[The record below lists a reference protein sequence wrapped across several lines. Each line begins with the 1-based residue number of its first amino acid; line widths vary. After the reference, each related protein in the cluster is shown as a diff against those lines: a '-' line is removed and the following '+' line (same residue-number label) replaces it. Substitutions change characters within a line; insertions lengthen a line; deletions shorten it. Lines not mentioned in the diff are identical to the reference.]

1 MKIENI
7 VYSGTLNQEFDL
19 VRLRDVCDCV
29 EYGKN
34 KYPGAYLLIDNHR
47 ITLYRTGRYI
57 MPGMKSA
64 EDMENTFDRM
74 KDILAPYADIQLF
87 QKPTVR
93 NMVCSSNLGKSL
105 LLDQIY
111 IELVSR
117 DYDVSY
123 EPEAFPGMILKTENC
138 TYNIFRG
145 GRFII
150 LGCTSVTDA
159 QIAEDYLFSLFSDF

>member
-7 VYSGTLNQEFDL
+7 VYSGTMNQELDL
-19 VRLRDVCDCV
+19 KMLGELCDCV

-34 KYPGAYLLIDNHR
+34 KYPGAYLIFDNHR
-47 ITLYRTGRYI
+47 ITIYRTGKYI
-57 MPGMKSA
+57 MPGMKSV
-64 EDMENTFDRM
+64 EDMESSFEKM
-74 KDILAPYADIQLF
+74 KSILSPYADTNLF

-93 NMVCSSNLGKSL
+93 NMVCSSDLGKSL
-105 LLDQIY
+105 ALEQIY
-111 IELVSR
+111 VDLVSQ

-123 EPEAFPGMILKTENC
+123 EPEAFPGMILKTDRC

-150 LGCTSVTDA
+150 LGCLTSNDA
-159 QIAEDYLFSLFSDF
+159 ELAENFLFSLFSDY